1 MTNAFDWK
9 KFTDEEHAKKG
20 GDPFKQIKYNAKVS
34 RSISMSVQ
42 KLQDKNPYHG
52 TIIGLSTKA
61 DESIFAD
68 RRRNINRSLIK

>member
-9 KFTDEEHAKKG
+9 RFTDEEHAKN
-20 GDPFKQIKYNAKVS
+20 GDPFKEIKHSAK
-34 RSISMSVQ
+34 ISKMVTSSVQ

-68 RRRNINRSLIK
+68 KRRKINRPLIK